1 MGTITAE
8 LVETGEKRDTRGRR
22 MTPVQ
27 RRSAIVRAYRA
38 SGLTQAA
45 FARREGLNYSTFT
58 GWVLKVAKAELAKN
72 TVQFAQL
79 RLPMPSLSAASVSTE
94 SEAASLE
101 VRLPDGTSIR
111 GDRVNELAALVR
123 ALRA

>member
-8 LVETGEKRDTRGRR
+8 LVETGEKRDARGRR

-27 RRSAIVRAYRA
+27 RRSAIVRAYRT

-45 FARREGLNYSTFT
+45 FARREGLNYSTFA

-72 TVQFAQL
+72 SVQFAQL
-79 RLPMPSLSAASVSTE
+79 RLPMSSLSAPSARAE

-111 GDRVNELAALVR
+111 GNRVDELALLVR
-123 ALRA
+123 TLRA

>member
-8 LVETGEKRDTRGRR
+8 LVETGEKRDARGRR

-27 RRSAIVRAYRA
+27 RRSAIVRAYRT

-45 FARREGLNYSTFT
+45 FARREGLNYSTFA
-58 GWVLKVAKAELAKN
+58 GWVLKVAKAKSP
-72 TVQFAQL
+72 VQFTQL
-79 RLPMPSLSAASVSTE
+79 RLPMPSLSAPSVSTE

-111 GDRVNELAALVR
+111 GDRVNELALLVR

>member
-8 LVETGEKRDTRGRR
+8 LIETGEKRDACGRR

-45 FARREGLNYSTFT
+45 FARREGLNYSTFA

-72 TVQFAQL
+72 SVQFAQL
-79 RLPMPSLSAASVSTE
+79 RLPMSSLSAPSAPAE
-94 SEAASLE
+94 SETASLE
-101 VRLPDGTSIR
+101 VRLTDGTSIR
-111 GDRVNELAALVR
+111 GNRVNELVLLVR

>member
-8 LVETGEKRDTRGRR
+8 LVETGEKRDARGRR

-45 FARREGLNYSTFT
+45 FARREGLNYSTFA

-72 TVQFAQL
+72 SVQFAQL
-79 RLPMPSLSAASVSTE
+79 RLSMPSLSASAASTGSD
-94 SEAASLE
+94 AASLE

-111 GDRVNELAALVR
+111 GDRVEELALLVR

>member
-8 LVETGEKRDTRGRR
+8 LVETGEKRDARGRR

-27 RRSAIVRAYRA
+27 RRRAIVRAYRA

-45 FARREGLNYSTFT
+45 FARREGLNYSTFA

-72 TVQFAQL
+72 SVQFAQL
-79 RLPMPSLSAASVSTE
+79 RVPMSSLSAPSAPAE
-94 SEAASLE
+94 SEATSLE
-101 VRLPDGTSIR
+101 VRLVDGTSIR
-111 GDRVNELAALVR
+111 SNRVDELALLVR